1 MKFPREF
8 FEPLIGKKVKIIKS
22 TDESIE
28 GVEGIIIS
36 ETKNTFKIR
45 KLSNNREI
53 RVIKKICKF
62 QIKIDEKRNIIVDGR
77 LLENRYAKIRKMIRR

>member
-1 MKFPREF
+1 MKFPREI

-62 QIKIDEKRNIIVDGR
+62 QIKIDEKRNIIVDGK

>member
-62 QIKIDEKRNIIVDGR
+62 QIKIDEKRNIIVDGK

>member
-62 QIKIDEKRNIIVDGR
+62 QIKIDEERNIIVDGK